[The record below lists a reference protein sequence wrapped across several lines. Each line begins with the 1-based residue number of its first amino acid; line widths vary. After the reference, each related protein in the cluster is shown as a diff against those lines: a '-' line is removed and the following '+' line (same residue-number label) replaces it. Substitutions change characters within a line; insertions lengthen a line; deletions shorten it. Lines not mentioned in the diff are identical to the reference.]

1 MDIKEAI
8 AKFLEQDK
16 ISQEEMFDVMNQ
28 IMGGDATPAQIGAFL
43 IALRCKGETVEEIAG
58 AAQVMREKAVKISH
72 PHENV
77 VDTCGTG
84 GDSSG
89 TFNISTT
96 AAFIT
101 AGAGI
106 KVAKHGNR
114 SVSSKAGSADV
125 LKALGVNIEAD
136 VYKVEKCLDSVGIA
150 FLYAPLM
157 HSAMKHAIG
166 PRREIGVRT
175 IFNLLGPL
183 TNPAGAKH
191 QVVGVYDDQLTEP
204 VAKVFQRLGSEHVF
218 VVHGSDGLDEVTLT
232 GPTKVSE
239 LHKGEVKTWNLDPKE
254 YGFSYCK
261 PEDLKGGTP
270 SENAEITLKILGGAG
285 GEGPMRDT
293 AVLNSAL
300 AIVAGDGAKDIE
312 EGIVLANKSIDS
324 GSALRK
330 LEEMKAVSA

>member
-8 AKFLEQDK
+8 AKFLDQDE

-28 IMGGDATPAQIGAFL
+28 IMSGDATPAQIGAFL

-58 AAQVMREKAVKISH
+58 AAQVMRDKAVKINH
-72 PHENV
+72 PHASV

-96 AAFIT
+96 AAFIS
-101 AGAGI
+101 AGAGMM
-106 KVAKHGNR
+106 VAKHGNR
-114 SVSSKAGSADV
+114 SVSSKAGSADL
-125 LKALGVNIEAD
+125 LKELGVNIEAD
-136 VYKVEKCLDSVGIA
+136 VGKVEKCLDKVGIA
-150 FLYAPLM
+150 FLYAPMM

-191 QVVGVYDDQLTEP
+191 QVVGVYADQLTEP

-218 VVHGSDGLDEVTLT
+218 VVHGSDGLDEVTMT
-232 GPTKVSE
+232 GLTKVSE
-239 LHKGEVKTWNLDPKE
+239 LKGGEVKTWNLDPKK

-270 SENAEITLKILGGAG
+270 SENAEITLKILRGAG

-293 AVLNSAL
+293 VLLNSAL
-300 AIVAGDGAKDIE
+300 AIVAGGGAKNIE
-312 EGIVLANKSIDS
+312 DGVAMANKSIDS

-330 LEEMKAVSA
+330 LEELKEASL